1 MASFDDVDIF
11 EPPTPLSLGSLEN
24 RFGGTLGYGLEPM
37 EPTPAM
43 QRRDTVAK
51 YLQKIGYNPRRS
63 YQMAEKMVGT
73 GELIGEFLP
82 GASMKLAQE
91 RDDVWGER
99 LSYLDLIPGAPLAT
113 VPIKK
118 AVKESVKRKG
128 IASLDQTKKMIEAD
142 VDKYAR
148 SYKWGDDYDKPQPQ
162 VSPTIKALIEKAPPN
177 LKGEQITQWLHGN
190 YKKGVKPQEL
200 EHLGLDEFIAQNPN
214 ATMRE
219 AIQHASDNKVLIQKR
234 YRRGDDAPTIE
245 FEKSTPDTDPLD
257 GSNLWEHKIDD
268 IRHDLDSGDEYMID
282 NVLDRFN
289 YAWMGPSA
297 DEVTK
302 FKNIAE
308 LDDYISGKYVAGYG
322 IRKKPLVV
330 KGEEISSMDDVV
342 EFTAKS
348 EYYDN
353 PYELIEPVS
362 VGGIDANIGRKTFA
376 FGNDEAGYSLFVDGN
391 RVTNT
396 DNVAYSRTEA
406 ELQLR
411 DKMQEGGDPL
421 RMEGEEVWDETYKS
435 YVDASLPGGSNY
447 REVVFAWDEAPKT
460 HNITTHFPDED
471 AIASA
476 LIRDRK
482 LADGKNSLHVD
493 ELQSDLHTAG
503 SKSGYR
509 LPDVEFNKIKKEI
522 DPLLEGTSFTFLRH
536 TADDQA
542 GLAFP
547 IKGNTDGFLDLQ
559 KFDTLAT
566 KSNVDPSIKYDGGR
580 SQKLLFELG
589 SEKKFDE
596 FVETVRPLIKEG
608 AVPNY
613 PFKEDY
619 HVMGLKQLL
628 LDAVSEGKDALSVSG
643 SFPIK
648 QRYSDKYAVFYETLY
663 DKKIPSAMKKLAN
676 KYGGKFEKGKLDL
689 DDIYKP
695 QPGDVRLDPHGTGGE
710 KFDSNI
716 IHITPEM
723 KEKILK
729 EGVELFGKG
738 GRVGGT
744 LDEPL
749 EGNTREIL

>member
-1 MASFDDVDIF
+1 MASYDDVDIF
-11 EPPTPLSLGSLEN
+11 EPPAPLSLGSLEN
-24 RFGGTLGYGLEPM
+24 SFGGTLGYGLEPM

-43 QRRDTVAK
+43 NRRDTVAK
-51 YLQKIGYNPRRS
+51 YLQKIGYDPRRS

-73 GELIGEFLP
+73 GELVGEFLP

-99 LSYLDLIPGAPLAT
+99 LSYLDYMAADPRLA
-113 VPIKK
+113 VPTAIAKK
-118 AVKESVKRKG
+118 VAKKG
-128 IASLDQTKKMIEAD
+128 ITSLDQTKKMIEAD
-142 VDKYAR
+142 VDEYAR
-148 SYKWGDDYDKPQPQ
+148 SYKWGGEYGERQPQ

-177 LKGEQITQWLHGN
+177 LKGKQIIEWLHGN

-234 YRRGDDAPTIE
+234 YRRGDEAPTIE
-245 FEKSTPDTDPLD
+245 FETSIPSTDPLD
-257 GSNLWEHKIDD
+257 GHELWNYRTEEIMDELA
-268 IRHDLDSGDEYMID
+268 RGDEF
-282 NVLDRFN
+282 VQGELLDHYNKAWKMN
-289 YAWMGPSA
+289 YKSFDEIPATMH
-297 DEVTK
+297 DEV
-302 FKNIAE
+302 
-308 LDDYISGKYVAGYG
+308 
-322 IRKKPLVV
+322 
-330 KGEEISSMDDVV
+330 V
-342 EFTAKS
+342 ESLAKS
-348 EYYDN
+348 EYFDN

-362 VGGIDANIGRKTFA
+362 VGEIDANIGRNTFA
-376 FGNDEAGYSLFVDGN
+376 FGNDDVGYALFVDGE

-396 DNVAYSRTEA
+396 DNIAYSRTEA

-411 DKMQEGGDPL
+411 DKMEEGGDLL
-421 RMEGEEVWDETYKS
+421 RMEGDEIWDVTHKQ

-447 REVVFAWDEAPKT
+447 REVVFAWDEAPIT
-460 HNITTHFPDED
+460 HNITDHFPDED

-482 LADGKNSLHVD
+482 LADGKNSLHID

-503 SKSGYR
+503 SKYGYLPTKQDLVKIEDDLEKI
-509 LPDVEFNKIKKEI
+509 LPD
-522 DPLLEGTSFTFLRH
+522 GYYA
-536 TADDQA
+536 AD
-542 GLAFP
+542 GY
-547 IKGNTDGFLDLQ
+547 I
-559 KFDTLAT
+559 
-566 KSNVDPSIKYDGGR
+566 
-580 SQKLLFELG
+580 
-589 SEKKFDE
+589 FDE
-596 FVETVRPLIKEG
+596 FDEVVSTYLKGVPSQNPKGEKLTKFSNSFEPENSKKFFEIVEKFGET
-608 AVPNY
+608 PNY

-628 LDAVSEGKDALSVSG
+628 LDAVSEGKDTLSVSG

-648 QRYSDKYAVFYETLY
+648 QRYADRYAVFYETLY

-689 DDIYKP
+689 EDTFGSRGVVENTPSYTADEIAKA
-695 QPGDVRLDPHGTGGE
+695 E
-710 KFDSNI
+710 INI

-738 GRVGGT
+738 GQVGGT
-744 LDEPL
+744 LDKPL

>member
-11 EPPTPLSLGSLEN
+11 GPPAPLPDI
-24 RFGGTLGYGLEPM
+24 GYGLEPM

-73 GELIGEFLP
+73 GELVGEFLP
-82 GASMKLAQE
+82 GTSKALAEE

-99 LSYLDLIPGAPLAT
+99 LSYLDLLPGASLAT

-118 AVKESVKRKG
+118 VVKESVKRKG
-128 IASLDQTKKMIEAD
+128 IASLEQTKKMIEAD
-142 VDKYAR
+142 VDEYAR
-148 SYKWGDDYDKPQPQ
+148 SYKWGDEFGERQPQ

-190 YKKGVKPQEL
+190 YKKGVKPKEL
-200 EHLGLDEFIAQNPN
+200 EFLGLDEFIAQNPN
-214 ATMRE
+214 ATVRE
-219 AIQHASDNKVLIQKR
+219 AIQHASDNKVLIEKR
-234 YRRGDDAPTIE
+234 YRRGDDDAPTIE
-245 FEKSTPDTDPLD
+245 FEKSTTDIDPLD
-257 GSNLWEHKIDD
+257 NSRLWEP
-268 IRHDLDSGDEYMID
+268 EID
-282 NVLDRFN
+282 NIKYDIDQGDQFVQGELLDHYNKAWKMN
-289 YAWMGPSA
+289 YKSFDEIPAPMH
-297 DEVTK
+297 DEV
-302 FKNIAE
+302 
-308 LDDYISGKYVAGYG
+308 
-322 IRKKPLVV
+322 
-330 KGEEISSMDDVV
+330 V
-342 EFTAKS
+342 ESLAK
-348 EYYDN
+348 ERYRDN

-362 VGGIDANIGRKTFA
+362 VGEIDANIGKNTFA
-376 FGNDEAGYSLFVDGN
+376 FGNDEVGYALFVDGN
-391 RVTNT
+391 RVTNA

-421 RMEGEEVWDETYKS
+421 RMEGDEIWDDTYKQ
-435 YVDASLPGGSNY
+435 YVDESLPGGSNY

-460 HNITTHFPDED
+460 HKITTHFPDED

-536 TADDQA
+536 AADDQA
-542 GLAFP
+542 GLAF
-547 IKGNTDGFLDLQ
+547 TDGFLDLQ

-566 KSNVDPSIKYDGGR
+566 KSKVDPSIKYDGGR

-643 SFPIK
+643 SYVMK
-648 QRYSDKYAVFYETLY
+648 SRYSDKYHKFYETLY

-676 KYGGKFEKGKLDL
+676 KYGGEFEKGKLDL
-689 DDIYKP
+689 EDTF
-695 QPGDVRLDPHGTGGE
+695 GVSHLRAPHLTSKGRE
-710 KFDSNI
+710 ANI
-716 IHITPEM
+716 IVITPEM

-738 GRVGGT
+738 GRVGST

-749 EGNTREIL
+749 EGNTKEIL

>member
-1 MASFDDVDIF
+1 MPSYDDVDIF
-11 EPPTPLSLGSLEN
+11 GPPAPLPSLGNLGSLEN

-51 YLQKIGYNPRRS
+51 YLQKIGYTPRRS

-73 GELIGEFLP
+73 GELVGEFLP
-82 GASMKLAQE
+82 GTSKALAEE

-99 LSYLDLIPGAPLAT
+99 LSYLDLIPGASLAT

-190 YKKGVKPQEL
+190 YKKGVKPKEL
-200 EHLGLDEFIAQNPN
+200 EFLGLDEFIAQNPN

-219 AIQHASDNKVLIQKR
+219 AIQHASDNKVLIEKR
-234 YRRGDDAPTIE
+234 YRRGDDDAPTIE

-257 GSNLWEHKIDD
+257 GSSLWGHRTEEIMDD
-268 IRHDLDSGDEYMID
+268 LARGDEYTRKELLDFFHQRNPQFDNINKKKFTSID
-282 NVLDRFN
+282 ELDSFLKKHNESIDDLADN
-289 YAWMGPSA
+289 YAS
-297 DEVTK
+297 
-302 FKNIAE
+302 FQ
-308 LDDYISGKYVAGYG
+308 
-322 IRKKPLVV
+322 
-330 KGEEISSMDDVV
+330 
-342 EFTAKS
+342 
-348 EYYDN
+348 YDQS

-362 VGGIDANIGRKTFA
+362 VGEIDANIGRNTFA
-376 FGNDEAGYSLFVDGN
+376 FGNDEVGYQLFVGGN

-421 RMEGEEVWDETYKS
+421 RMEGDEIWDESYKQ

-460 HNITTHFPDED
+460 HKITTHFPDED

-503 SKSGYR
+503 SKSGYE
-509 LPDVEFNKIKKEI
+509 LSDYETTKVSE
-522 DPLLEGTSFTFLRH
+522 S
-536 TADDQA
+536 
-542 GLAFP
+542 
-547 IKGNTDGFLDLQ
+547 IKGLLKENDNYEYAWKFGKRGIRELTDANVFLSLEDINHIAKDIQ
-559 KFDTLAT
+559 IRGRT
-566 KSNVDPSIKYDGGR
+566 KNFGSKGAD
-580 SQKLLFELG
+580 KLVKSLG
-589 SEKKFDE
+589 KDKIINISEKAKPF
-596 FVETVRPLIKEG
+596 IYEG
-608 AVPNY
+608 DIPNY

-628 LDAVSEGKDALSVSG
+628 LDAVSEGKDTLSVSG

-648 QRYSDKYAVFYETLY
+648 QRYSDKYAKFYETLY

-689 DDIYKP
+689 EDTFGSRGVVENIPSYTADEIAKA
-695 QPGDVRLDPHGTGGE
+695 E
-710 KFDSNI
+710 INI

-738 GRVGGT
+738 GRVGST

-749 EGNTREIL
+749 EGNTKEIL